1 MKNHGCDSGSG
12 SGSGGGRAAAG
23 AGGGVVVVPQTGH
36 GSASRP
42 HNMAAYSSGSYTDV
56 FICCAVFSRDVD

>member
-1 MKNHGCDSGSG
+1 MKNHGGDSG

-36 GSASRP
+36 GTASRP
-42 HNMAAYSSGSYTDV
+42 HNMTAYSSGSDTDV
-56 FICCAVFSRDVD
+56 FICCTVFSRVAD